1 MISFEPFFDTLDCYE
16 VSTYTLIK
24 EHHISSSTIHR
35 LRNNQPVSTATV
47 DKLCEILHCYVD
59 DIMEFKSDKKV

>member
-35 LRNNQPVSTATV
+35 LRHNKPVSTATV
-47 DKLCEILHCYVD
+47 EKLCKILNVTVW
-59 DIMEFKSDKKV
+59 DIMEFKSDKQV